1 MLKIVHD
8 ATAVAVDDPETM
20 TVDLDELFRMAAQE
34 MLAVTL
40 LAERR
45 AYLDAHA
52 DVTNAAGRRMVVGN
66 GYARQ
71 RAVMTGAGMVD
82 VKAPRVDD
90 RRLDERFSS
99 ALLPAYMRRSPKV
112 TEVLPLLYLRGLS
125 TGDFGPALEG
135 FFGSK
140 AGLSASTICRLTEAW
155 QAELEDW
162 KTRDLSDV
170 DYVYWWAD
178 GVHFNIRL
186 EEDRLCC
193 LVIVGVRPDG
203 TKELV
208 AVDDGYRESTDSWAV
223 LLRSLRDRGVA
234 APVLAVGDGALGFWG
249 ALRDV
254 FPSTREQR
262 CWVHKTA
269 NCLDA
274 MPKRAQPEAKAAIAA
289 IYGGADP
296 RRCPR
301 GRAELRRALRRVA
314 QGDGQD
320 HRRAR
325 HPARLLRL
333 PGRALAAPSNH
344 QPDRVDL
351 RHGAVADQDHQG
363 CRLTGGGHG
372 HGVQAARRRPGPVAQ
387 DQRPR
392 AGAPRPCRRHLHR
405 RQASGAEGGSDRDDE
420 DRQDRVR
427 RRLTKK
433 PHPQLL
439 TISVATI
446 WATWSLPTA
455 ASCLHDHSAVEANAG
470 YRDIAHAGGDGIAA
484 DAPRRPTGPTGSG
497 YRRRTSTR
505 SAHH

>member
-1 MLKIVHD
+1 MLKLVHD
-8 ATAVAVDDPETM
+8 ATAPAVEDPETM
-20 TVDLDELFRMAAQE
+20 TVDLDELCRVAAQE
-34 MLAVTL
+34 MLAVAL

-52 DVTNAAGRRMVVGN
+52 DAVDATGKRMVVGN
-66 GYARQ
+66 GYARERQ
-71 RAVMTGAGMVD
+71 VMTGAGMVD

-90 RRLDERFSS
+90 QRDGEKFGS

-112 TEVLPLLYLRGLS
+112 TEVLPVLYLRGLS
-125 TGDFGPALEG
+125 TGDFTPALEG

-155 QAELEDW
+155 QAELEEW

-208 AVDDGYRESTDSWAV
+208 AVADGYRESTDSWADV
-223 LLRSLRDRGVA
+223 LRSLRDRGVA

-262 CWVHKTA
+262 CWVHRTA

-274 MPKRAQPEAKAAIAA
+274 MPKRVHPEAKAAIAD
-289 IYGGADP
+289 IYGGRDP
-296 RRCPR
+296 RRRARR
-301 GRAELRRALRRVA
+301 GAELHGEVRPMA
-314 QGDGQD
+314 QGDRQD

-325 HPARLLRL
+325 HAARVLRL
-333 PGRALAAPSNH
+333 PH
-344 QPDRVDL
+344 
-351 RHGAVADQDHQG
+351 
-363 CRLTGGGHG
+363 
-372 HGVQAARRRPGPVAQ
+372 
-387 DQRPR
+387 
-392 AGAPRPCRRHLHR
+392 
-405 RQASGAEGGSDRDDE
+405 
-420 DRQDRVR
+420 
-427 RRLTKK
+427 
-433 PHPQLL
+433 
-439 TISVATI
+439 
-446 WATWSLPTA
+446 
-455 ASCLHDHSAVEANAG
+455 
-470 YRDIAHAGGDGIAA
+470 
-484 DAPRRPTGPTGSG
+484 
-497 YRRRTSTR
+497 
-505 SAHH
+505 